1 MYKESDQDTISTER
15 TINALTKTCIGRVKN
30 LYEGIDHEKVAL
42 ELMRMHG
49 LSKDKFDFLGTVDKV
64 LELKG
69 TMNAVSIDDN
79 ANKSSRNIMAFIQES
94 IAPVRKAIGFDYYYR
109 TAKKMYGE
117 EEAKRLFGK
126 VLDYTLGLA
135 DETSLNTPYSYY
147 GMTPILIKSNGK
159 EEIVTLK
166 NLFERYKFVSN
177 EIGNN
182 AWQIDCSKIKHKVD
196 FVAYHRPGGI
206 NNKRSTYRP
215 SNECIDEDVE
225 LKVWDTTNGWV
236 DLKAI
241 TKHKNEVGFT
251 VYQTNRGDY
260 AFVTNNHPIIM
271 SDKSEKNAS
280 ELKIGDEIL
289 KEEVLPEFKEFIN
302 VPEKLAYILGFI
314 FGDGYCKLMEFEDG
328 VTVEPNGH
336 VKTTK
341 NHGSFA
347 IAQKD
352 IENHIITKYVTELF
366 GDCVWG
372 RNESIERQSDG
383 IHETFT
389 SHWLAGIC
397 SCYFGMS
404 FQENAHTKSLPCN
417 VMNWKK
423 EAKEAFVAGLIDSDG
438 TVFKNDGRVDIR
450 VKAYGLACGLYDLL
464 RTIEEVKGINKRI
477 TFIKRYGNTGGKPGS
492 DECNANSMLF
502 GTAFKPSRG
511 MRKFCQK
518 LQAFTD
524 EEFEQ
529 KCMAFREESSN
540 KRNDKITKIVR
551 FNSDCILSPKFKSE
565 LEDVYDITTSTGR
578 FYANGMVQH
587 NCWSFNASL
596 YVIGGKNFGT
606 YRSLPPENVG
616 EYVGGICEIVH
627 EFASNLA
634 GALAIGTF
642 FFDIAHILL
651 YSEKIDLRELRSS
664 SYLRNSLKS
673 EYKQFIRSVNNVSR
687 NGIESPF
694 TNVSLFDRP
703 KVKKMI
709 EEFDWYFPFDDL
721 PINSPASIDDQEK
734 KNEYYRDFLCEYINE
749 LQDLYLDVFDKGDQM
764 NNGIPYTFPVTTMNV
779 SKAENN
785 DKMIVDME
793 FLKDICNREIY
804 RYNIFASKGS
814 KIASCCFKGNQVFA
828 AAITSSENEELA
840 FEPISFER
848 AYYTTRDDEGKEIRN
863 IHVMSEGRCV
873 KARVIRIEYT
883 KPFVAIS
890 FEDGSKFITTDNH
903 KNAYKVSDNW
913 YADKESSEVEV
924 GDVFFTKTND
934 KGMKV
939 TAVNTNIPNN
949 DKYAYCLEITDK
961 DTTHFDMPN
970 GVLTHNCR
978 LINDMEMMDL
988 ASQSNSFGAG
998 GSVSLGSD
1006 RVITNNTLRIAIQAK
1021 TKDDFYRMIAENME
1035 DSAKLLKAHKELIKE
1050 LEKQGTQPFITAG
1063 WIDLNRMFSTF
1074 GIIGTYET
1082 AELFKKK
1089 FGCPEDFE
1097 MEVDLLRFINT
1108 QMEIV
1113 CKKYGIIGNI
1123 EQIPGESFAVRLMK
1137 ADKMLFPNEDYLKD
1151 RNLQSNQLVPLW
1163 LDCSIWD
1170 RMEKDGRLNR
1180 LITGGG
1186 IVHLTIGEKTTPSQS
1201 MKLIKFSVQCGCEH
1215 FALNPIISQC
1225 EKGHVSLGTEICPE
1239 CGEKI
1244 VVNYSRIIGY
1254 FRPVSKD
1261 PKYNT
1266 WGPRAEI
1273 DFPFRVKTDKSLKN
1287 IPKEVE

>member
-1 MYKESDQDTISTER
+1 MYKEDKNDRISTKRTIS
-15 TINALTKTCIGRVKN
+15 ALSKTCLNRVKN
-30 LYEGIDHEKVAL
+30 TYDGIDHEKVSD

-49 LSKDKFDFLGTVDKV
+49 LSEDKFDFLGTVDKV
-64 LELKG
+64 IELKG

-109 TAKKMYGE
+109 TTKQIYGE

-135 DETSLNTPYSYY
+135 DETS
-147 GMTPILIKSNGK
+147 
-159 EEIVTLK
+159 
-166 NLFERYKFVSN
+166 
-177 EIGNN
+177 
-182 AWQIDCSKIKHKVD
+182 
-196 FVAYHRPGGI
+196 
-206 NNKRSTYRP
+206 
-215 SNECIDEDVE
+215 
-225 LKVWDTTNGWV
+225 
-236 DLKAI
+236 
-241 TKHKNEVGFT
+241 
-251 VYQTNRGDY
+251 
-260 AFVTNNHPIIM
+260 
-271 SDKSEKNAS
+271 
-280 ELKIGDEIL
+280 
-289 KEEVLPEFKEFIN
+289 IN
-302 VPEKLAYILGFI
+302 V
-314 FGDGYCKLMEFEDG
+314 
-328 VTVEPNGH
+328 
-336 VKTTK
+336 
-341 NHGSFA
+341 
-347 IAQKD
+347 
-352 IENHIITKYVTELF
+352 
-366 GDCVWG
+366 
-372 RNESIERQSDG
+372 
-383 IHETFT
+383 
-389 SHWLAGIC
+389 
-397 SCYFGMS
+397 CY
-404 FQENAHTKSLPCN
+404 
-417 VMNWKK
+417 
-423 EAKEAFVAGLIDSDG
+423 
-438 TVFKNDGRVDIR
+438 
-450 VKAYGLACGLYDLL
+450 
-464 RTIEEVKGINKRI
+464 
-477 TFIKRYGNTGGKPGS
+477 
-492 DECNANSMLF
+492 
-502 GTAFKPSRG
+502 
-511 MRKFCQK
+511 
-518 LQAFTD
+518 
-524 EEFEQ
+524 
-529 KCMAFREESSN
+529 
-540 KRNDKITKIVR
+540 
-551 FNSDCILSPKFKSE
+551 
-565 LEDVYDITTSTGR
+565 
-578 FYANGMVQH
+578 
-587 NCWSFNASL
+587 CWSFNASL
-596 YVIGGKNFGT
+596 YVVGGKDFGT

-651 YSEKIDLRELRSS
+651 YKEKIDLRELRSS

-709 EEFDWYFPFDDL
+709 EEFDWYFPFEDL

-734 KNEYYRDFLCEYINE
+734 KNEYYTDFLCEYVNE
-749 LQDLYLDVFDKGDQM
+749 LQDLYLDVFDKGNLM
-764 NNGIPYTFPVTTMNV
+764 ENGIPYTFPVTTMNV
-779 SKAENN
+779 SKDENN
-785 DKMIVDME
+785 DKTIVDME

-814 KIASCCFKGNQVFA
+814 KIASCCFKGSQVIN
-828 AAITSSENEELA
+828 AAIVDSENEERVL
-840 FEPISFER
+840 EPISFER
-848 AYYTTRDDEGKEIRN
+848 AYYTTRDDEGKELKKLF
-863 IHVMSEGRCV
+863 VMSEGKCV
-873 KARVIRIEYT
+873 QARVIRIEYS

-903 KNAYKVSDNW
+903 KNAYKVSDSW
-913 YADKESSEVEV
+913 YADKESKEVEV
-924 GDVFFTKTND
+924 GDVFFAKGETKS
-934 KGMKV
+934 MKV
-939 TAVNTNIPNN
+939 TAINTNIPNN
-949 DKYAYCLEITDK
+949 DKYAYCLEIADA

-1006 RVITNNTLRIAIQAK
+1006 RVITNNLLRIAIQAE
-1021 TKDDFYRMIAENME
+1021 TKDDFYRMVAENME
-1035 DSAKLLKAHKELIKE
+1035 DSAKLLKAHKVLIKD
-1050 LEKQGTQPFITAG
+1050 LEKQGTQPFITNG

-1137 ADKMLFPNEDYLKD
+1137 ADKMLFPNEEYLKD

-1163 LDCSIWD
+1163 LDCSVWD

-1186 IVHLTIGEKTTPSQS
+1186 IVHITIGEKTTPSQS
-1201 MKLIKFSVQCGCEH
+1201 MKLIKFAVNCGCEH

-1225 EKGHVSLGTEICPE
+1225 PNGHMSLGTDICPT

-1244 VVNYSRIIGY
+1244 KEKITRVIGY
-1254 FRPVSKD
+1254 YRPVSS
-1261 PKYNT
+1261 
-1266 WGPRAEI
+1266 WGPRAI
-1273 DFPFRVKTDKSLKN
+1273 VDFPYRVRVDKSLKN
-1287 IPKEVE
+1287 IPKEIE